1 MDDPYSWIV
10 DNEFANFVLMNTNEI
25 KYMCMV
31 GYTFMHGCKVFKKID
46 ASSPMSYKMVSLAMA
61 CTGGG
66 IIVPILLNT
75 IPVTLAIDAYP
86 IAIIISYLLHAYFP
100 VLREVLEL
108 SPIFKAVVIM
118 FYETMRCYVVTLFT
132 GLAAST
138 IAPTQFT
145 FPVFGPIVCGTIGGC
160 GGMFMP
166 FSKGLSPIE
175 STGLSPPMFS
185 ALVGATFFHLTTQA
199 AKTGTIDLVDAPKK
213 AKVIVAAWF
222 IGFSFYKAGL
232 FPTKASK
239 QVKVKAE

>member
-1 MDDPYSWIV
+1 
-10 DNEFANFVLMNTNEI
+10 
-25 KYMCMV
+25 MV

-160 GGMFMP
+160 GGIFMP

-232 FPTKASK
+232 FPAKASK